1 LKRQSLAVVAYSTT
15 GMGIY
20 HVFFGQANAFGVIL
34 FSAGLLG
41 ILLDIFYEKWNSIE
55 E

>member
-1 LKRQSLAVVAYSTT
+1 MKEKLLAVIAYPTT

-20 HVFFGQANAFGVIL
+20 HVFFDQANAFGVIL
-34 FSAGLLG
+34 FSVGLLG
-41 ILLDIFYEKWNSIE
+41 ILLDISLAKRNSAE